1 MSKKTFHLAPSVL
14 ALGVSAS
21 LAVACFS
28 DATPASTGGDT
39 TATGSDGGSTGS
51 GGTIGGGT
59 TGGGNPGTG
68 GTTTGGD
75 AGGPAPDVIDDM
87 EGATGSILTKE
98 GRVGAWYTYNDATA
112 GATETPGV
120 PFLPSVITP
129 PRGASTYAARMQ
141 GAGFTTWGAGMG
153 LNFNDPGDGAGG
165 SKKGTYDA
173 STFAGIT
180 FWAKIGAGSTGAV
193 RVNVST
199 KETDPAGGTCSPAA
213 KCSDHFG
220 KSVNLTSDWAEYLI
234 KFADLAQLG
243 WGQPVAK
250 FNAAAVYACQFQ
262 VAKGTTFDVWID
274 DVAFVAR

>member
-1 MSKKTFHLAPSVL
+1 VSKKTSHLALSAL
-14 ALGVSAS
+14 AVGVSAS
-21 LAVACFS
+21 LAAACFS
-28 DATPASTGGDT
+28 DATPASTGGAT
-39 TATGSDGGSTGS
+39 TATGGDGGSTGS

-68 GTTTGGD
+68 GTTGGGD
-75 AGGPAPDVIDDM
+75 AGGAALDVIDDM

-165 SKKGTYDA
+165 SAKAPPARSA
-173 STFAGIT
+173 STSRRRTPTRRAARAPPPRSAAT
-180 FWAKIGAGSTGAV
+180 TSARAST
-193 RVNVST
+193 
-199 KETDPAGGTCSPAA
+199 
-213 KCSDHFG
+213 
-220 KSVNLTSDWAEYLI
+220 
-234 KFADLAQLG
+234 
-243 WGQPVAK
+243 
-250 FNAAAVYACQFQ
+250 
-262 VAKGTTFDVWID
+262 
-274 DVAFVAR
+274 